1 MSPLDFRKVFYHT
14 DNLIELKQTGDS
26 WPIHMQVGLTSFCNH
41 RCIFCHGG
49 HTAIE
54 SDLFKPAIID
64 LDILLNCLKEAKV
77 HGLKAVTFVGNGEPL
92 LYPHIDKLF
101 EEVRKLGI
109 EIGLFSN
116 GAMLNEQRRKFVA
129 EYAIFIR
136 FSING
141 SNTEEHNTVH
151 QCNGDFPKIVENI
164 RALLELR
171 KSMRK
176 TLPTVGTQ
184 MVIYEENYKSI
195 YEAAK
200 LWKDIGVD
208 YFEIKP
214 LIDTGFDLESPVKP
228 AKDKAEVR
236 RLMKMAEELQDD
248 NFKVYAKYG
257 MYAETLLPNIKRTYD
272 KCLGSSVSL
281 NLLENGAVAICPH
294 LEISKE
300 HILGNINEKSFEEIW
315 TSERR
320 KKILQELNVHKCPPA
335 CKQHK
340 LNEILWDYL
349 YPKKENHINFL

>member
-1 MSPLDFRKVFYHT
+1 
-14 DNLIELKQTGDS
+14 
-26 WPIHMQVGLTSFCNH
+26 MQVGLTSFCNH
-41 RCIFCHGG
+41 RCIFCYAG
-49 HTAIE
+49 HTAA
-54 SDLFKPAIID
+54 DMKFKQGGVID
-64 LDILLNCLKEAKV
+64 LNVLLNCLKQAKA

-101 EEVRKLGI
+101 EEVRQLDI

-116 GAMLNEQRRKFVA
+116 GAMLNEERRKFVA
-129 EYAIFIR
+129 EYATFIR
-136 FSING
+136 FSVNG
-141 SNTEEHNTVH
+141 SNVEEHNTVH

-195 YEAAK
+195 VEATK
-200 LWKDIGVD
+200 LWKNLGVD

-214 LIDTGFDLESPVKP
+214 LVFTTEFDLENPVRP
-228 AKDKAEVR
+228 AKDKEEVR
-236 RLMKMAEELQDD
+236 KLMDKARELADD
-248 NFKVYAKYG
+248 EFKVYAKYG
-257 MYAETLLPNIKRTYD
+257 MYDAIMESVGRNYDECFGSVLSGNI
-272 KCLGSSVSL
+272 
-281 NLLENGAVAICPH
+281 LENGDVTICCH
-294 LEISKE
+294 
-300 HILGNINEKSFEEIW
+300 HIHDPNKIFGNINEQTFEEIW

-320 KKILQELNVHKCPPA
+320 KNILKNINVHKCPPA